1 VLSTAPLLQTDLDG
15 LALHRRGKVRD
26 VYEIG
31 DELLIVATDRISAFD
46 YVLGSGIP
54 DKGKVLTQLSGFWF
68 ERMGDLVPHHLISMA
83 VEEFPAAA
91 RAHADQLRGRT
102 MLVRRTD
109 PIPIE
114 CVARGY
120 LSGSGW
126 KEYQQSGCV
135 CGIKLPRGLRESDR
149 LPEPIFTPATK
160 ADTGHDINI
169 SEGEAGR
176 LIGEDLIATLKALTL
191 EIYSRGVAHAESKG
205 IIIADTKFEFGLAP
219 ASPSRRSADLSAQ
232 REGGRQR
239 HHPHRRGPDAG
250 LVPLLAAG
258 SLRGGPRTTEL
269 RQAVRPRLSRRDQV
283 EQAAA
288 GAVAARRRHP
298 AHPRQVC
305 RSVSRADRQRA
316 AVAVREQLDSL
327 VQQMLDRGVR
337 YEDARREFEKVFITR
352 ALQRSNGCLGDAAEL
367 LGIHRNTVTRK
378 MAEYKIKHR

>member
-1 VLSTAPLLQTDLDG
+1 VLSTAPLLQTDLNG
-15 LALHRRGKVRD
+15 LTLHRRGKVRD

-68 ERMGDLVPHHLISMA
+68 ERMGDLVPHHLISMQ

-91 RAHADQLRGRT
+91 RAHADTLRGRT
-102 MLVRRTD
+102 MLARRTD

-135 CGIKLPRGLRESDR
+135 CGIELPRGLRESDR
-149 LPEPIFTPATK
+149 LPAPIFTPATK

-176 LIGEDLIATLKALTL
+176 LIGEDLIAKLKALTL

-205 IIIADTKFEFGLAP
+205 IIIADTKFEFGLVAEQIVLIDEVLTP
-219 ASPSRRSADLSAQ
+219 DSSRFWPQDRYEAGHGQPSFDKQFVRDYLEEIKWNKQPPVPSLPDEVIQ
-232 REGGRQR
+232 RTRDKYVEAFRV
-239 HHPHRRGPDAG
+239 
-250 LVPLLAAG
+250 LTG
-258 SLRGGPRTTEL
+258 SEL
-269 RQAVRPRLSRRDQV
+269 R
-283 EQAAA
+283 
-288 GAVAARRRHP
+288 
-298 AHPRQVC
+298 
-305 RSVSRADRQRA
+305 
-316 AVAVREQLDSL
+316 
-327 VQQMLDRGVR
+327 
-337 YEDARREFEKVFITR
+337 
-352 ALQRSNGCLGDAAEL
+352 
-367 LGIHRNTVTRK
+367 
-378 MAEYKIKHR
+378 